1 MATNIGPKIGIDGE
15 AEYKRQM
22 SDIINQ
28 QKTLNSEMK
37 KVKSSFDENTSAQK
51 KNKAMAEVLSKQLDL
66 AKQKRT
72 ALQEVID
79 KGNKKLEE
87 QKQKLDELKN
97 AEGDHTKEIANA
109 QAEYDKTASALQTY
123 QQQLNNTEADI
134 NKLNSAL
141 SNATGP
147 KAFAAE
153 LEEASKKMKDVGEG
167 MTKVGD
173 TLSKGVTAPIVGL
186 AGASIAAFKQ
196 VDAGMDIIVTKTGAS
211 GEALEDMQNRAK
223 DLATT
228 IPTDFKT
235 AGSAIGEV
243 NTRFGLTGDALE
255 DLSGQFIKFAS
266 LNNTDVSSSI
276 DSVQKAM
283 EAFGLQASDASGFLD
298 TLNVVGQNTGISMD
312 TLTSLMTTNATAFQE
327 LGLGASDA
335 ANLLGTLEK
344 SGIDTSTVM
353 TGLKKAQAEAAKE
366 GTDMS
371 TVLQQAFSSSGDAV
385 DIFGSKA
392 GPQLYAAMQSGVLSL
407 DNFTA
412 SSDGLNSSMGSV
424 SDTFTNTLDP
434 IDQWQLTLNQLQITG
449 AELGN
454 SIATVAMPVLQEL
467 GTKVQEVGEWFNGL
481 SEEQQQTIV
490 KTLAVAAAVGPVL
503 SVGGKLISG
512 VGSLIGVVGNLV
524 GGIGGLTLSFNPVM
538 LAIAGA
544 IAAGV
549 LLYKN
554 WDTVKGYAEDLGNAI
569 TTTWNGITTTIGTA
583 WETVKTNTG
592 NAWNTIQSSIDQHGG
607 GIKGIIGTAVD
618 AYKSIWK
625 AGFTTI
631 NNLTAG
637 KLGDA
642 LSSAQGKLGAIRNAF
657 SSMIENA
664 KSIVSGGLSRISG
677 FFSGCHLELPHIKLP
692 HFSIVGEFSLKPP
705 SVPHLSVAWYAKA
718 YSQAVAFNQPTVI
731 PTASGLK
738 GFGDGAGAEIVIGQD
753 LLLNTITDAV
763 RNAYSVP
770 GTSNTYG
777 GTTINV
783 YGAPGQDV
791 SELADIVADKI
802 NADVARKRGAFA

>member
-37 KVKSSFDENTSAQK
+37 KVKSSFDESTSAQK

-87 QKQKLDELKN
+87 QKQKLDELKS

-134 NKLNSAL
+134 NKLGSAL
-141 SNATGP
+141 KNVTGP

-173 TLSKGVTAPIVGL
+173 SLSKGVTAPIVGL

-228 IPTDFKT
+228 IPTDFET

-255 DLSGQFIKFAS
+255 DLSGQFIKFAQI
-266 LNNTDVSSSI
+266 NGTDVSSSI

-283 EAFGLQASDASGFLD
+283 DAFGLQASDASGFLD

-481 SEEQQQTIV
+481 SEDQQQTIV

-503 SVGGKLISG
+503 SVGGKLIRG
-512 VGSLIGVVGNLV
+512 GGSLIEVVGNLV
-524 GGIGGLTLSFNPVM
+524 GGIGGLTLSFNPVV
-538 LAIAGA
+538 AGIGLA

-549 LLYKN
+549 ALYQN

-569 TTTWNGITTTIGTA
+569 SSTWDGITSATTEA
-583 WETVKTNTG
+583 WDAVKNAISDKINAAKDTVK
-592 NAWNTIQSSIDQHGG
+592 
-607 GIKGIIGTAVD
+607 
-618 AYKSIWK
+618 
-625 AGFTTI
+625 
-631 NNLTAG
+631 
-637 KLGDA
+637 
-642 LSSAQGKLGAIRNAF
+642 GAID
-657 SSMIENA
+657 
-664 KSIVSGGLSRISG
+664 GISG
-677 FFSGCHLELPHIKLP
+677 FFKNAVLKFPDIKLP

-705 SVPHLSVAWYAKA
+705 SVPHLSVDWYAKA
-718 YSQAVAFNQPTVI
+718 YSKAVAFNQPTVI

>member
-37 KVKSSFDENTSAQK
+37 KVKSSFDESTSAQK

-87 QKQKLDELKN
+87 QKQKLDELKS

-134 NKLNSAL
+134 NKLDSAL
-141 SNATGP
+141 KNATGP

-153 LEEASKKMKDVGEG
+153 LEEASKKMQDVGEG

-228 IPTDFKT
+228 IPTDFET

-255 DLSGQFIKFAS
+255 DLSGQFIKFAQI
-266 LNNTDVSSSI
+266 NGTDVSSSI

-283 EAFGLQASDASGFLD
+283 DAFGLQASDASGFLD

-312 TLTSLMTTNATAFQE
+312 SLTSLMTTNATAFQE

-412 SSDGLNSSMGSV
+412 SSDGVNDSVGSV
-424 SDTFTNTLDP
+424 SDTFDATLDP
-434 IDQWQLTLNQLQITG
+434 MDQWQQTLNQITLAG

-454 SIATVAMPVLQEL
+454 AVGPVLVPIIQGLAE
-467 GTKVQEVGEWFNGL
+467 GAKSAAEWFGNL
-481 SEEQQQTIV
+481 DEDQQKTIV
-490 KTLAVAAAVGPVL
+490 TIGGLVAAIGPVL

-512 VGSLIGVVGNLV
+512 VGSLIGVGGKLI
-524 GGIGGLTLSFNPVM
+524 GGIGSLGLSFNPVM

-549 LLYKN
+549 LLYQN
-554 WDTVKGYAEDLGNAI
+554 WDTIKAGAEALGQAIADKWNAVKDATTEAWDAVKTAISDKINAAKDTVKGAI
-569 TTTWNGITTTIGTA
+569 DG
-583 WETVKTNTG
+583 
-592 NAWNTIQSSIDQHGG
+592 
-607 GIKGIIGTAVD
+607 
-618 AYKSIWK
+618 
-625 AGFTTI
+625 
-631 NNLTAG
+631 
-637 KLGDA
+637 
-642 LSSAQGKLGAIRNAF
+642 
-657 SSMIENA
+657 
-664 KSIVSGGLSRISG
+664 ISG
-677 FFSGCHLELPHIKLP
+677 FFKNAVLKFPDIKLP

-705 SVPHLSVAWYAKA
+705 SVPHLSVDWYAKA

>member
-37 KVKSSFDENTSAQK
+37 KVKSSFDESTSAQK

-87 QKQKLDELKN
+87 QKQKLDELKS

-134 NKLNSAL
+134 NKLDSAL
-141 SNATGP
+141 KNATGP

-173 TLSKGVTAPIVGL
+173 SLSKGVTAPIVGL

-228 IPTDFKT
+228 IPTDFET

-255 DLSGQFIKFAS
+255 DLSGQFIKFAQI
-266 LNNTDVSSSI
+266 NGTDVSSSI

-283 EAFGLQASDASGFLD
+283 DAFGLQASDASGFLD

-481 SEEQQQTIV
+481 SEDQQQTIV

-512 VGSLIGVVGNLV
+512 VGSLIGVGGKLISVGGKLI
-524 GGIGGLTLSFNPVM
+524 GGIGSLGLSFNPVM

-549 LLYKN
+549 LLYQN
-554 WDTVKGYAEDLGNAI
+554 WDTIKAGAEALGQAIADKWNAVKDATTEAWDAVKTAISDKINA
-569 TTTWNGITTTIGTA
+569 A
-583 WETVKTNTG
+583 KYTVKS
-592 NAWNTIQSSIDQHGG
+592 AID
-607 GIKGIIGTAVD
+607 A
-618 AYKSIWK
+618 
-625 AGFTTI
+625 
-631 NNLTAG
+631 
-637 KLGDA
+637 
-642 LSSAQGKLGAIRNAF
+642 
-657 SSMIENA
+657 
-664 KSIVSGGLSRISG
+664 ISG
-677 FFSGCHLELPHIKLP
+677 FFKNAVLKFPDIKLP

-705 SVPHLSVAWYAKA
+705 SVPHLSVDWYAKA
-718 YSQAVAFNQPTVI
+718 YSKAVAFNQPTVI

>member
-37 KVKSSFDENTSAQK
+37 KVKSSFDESTSAQK

-66 AKQKRT
+66 AKQKRE

-87 QKQKLDELKN
+87 QKQKLDELKS

-134 NKLNSAL
+134 NKLDSAL
-141 SNATGP
+141 KNATGP

-173 TLSKGVTAPIVGL
+173 SLSKGVTAPIVGL

-196 VDAGMDIIVTKTGAS
+196 VDEGMDIIVTKTGAS

-228 IPTDFKT
+228 IPTDFET

-255 DLSGQFIKFAS
+255 DLSGQFIKFAQI
-266 LNNTDVSSSI
+266 NGTDVSSSI

-283 EAFGLQASDASGFLD
+283 DAFGLQASDASDFLD

-424 SDTFTNTLDP
+424 SDTFTNTLGP

-467 GTKVQEVGEWFNGL
+467 GMKVQEVGEWFNGL
-481 SEEQQQTIV
+481 SEDQQQTIV

-512 VGSLIGVVGNLV
+512 VGSLIGVGGKLISVGGKLI
-524 GGIGGLTLSFNPVM
+524 GGIGSLGLSFNPVM

-549 LLYKN
+549 LLYQN
-554 WDTVKGYAEDLGNAI
+554 WDTIKAGAEALGQAIADKWNAVKDATTEAWDAVKTAISDKINAAKDTVKGAI
-569 TTTWNGITTTIGTA
+569 DG
-583 WETVKTNTG
+583 
-592 NAWNTIQSSIDQHGG
+592 
-607 GIKGIIGTAVD
+607 
-618 AYKSIWK
+618 
-625 AGFTTI
+625 
-631 NNLTAG
+631 
-637 KLGDA
+637 
-642 LSSAQGKLGAIRNAF
+642 
-657 SSMIENA
+657 
-664 KSIVSGGLSRISG
+664 ISG
-677 FFSGCHLELPHIKLP
+677 FFKNAVLKFPDIKLP

-705 SVPHLSVAWYAKA
+705 SVPHLSVDWYAKA

>member
-37 KVKSSFDENTSAQK
+37 KVKSSFDESTSAQK

-97 AEGDHTKEIANA
+97 AEGDHTKEIADA
-109 QAEYDKTASALQTY
+109 QAEYDKTASSLQTY

-153 LEEASKKMKDVGEG
+153 LEEASNKLKDVGEG

-211 GEALEDMQNRAK
+211 GDALEDMQNRAK

-228 IPTDFKT
+228 IPTDFET

-243 NTRFGLTGDALE
+243 NTRFGVTGEQLE
-255 DLSGQFIKFAS
+255 TLSGQFIKFAQI
-266 LNNTDVSSSI
+266 NGTDVSSSI

-283 EAFGLQASDASGFLD
+283 DAFGMGAEDASGFLD
-298 TLNVVGQNTGISMD
+298 ELNVIGQNTGVSMD

-481 SEEQQQTIV
+481 SEDQQQTIV

-512 VGSLIGVVGNLV
+512 VGSLIGVGDKLIS
-524 GGIGGLTLSFNPVM
+524 GIGSLGLSFNPVM

-549 LLYKN
+549 LLYQN
-554 WDTVKGYAEDLGNAI
+554 WDTIKAGAEALGQAIADKWNAVKDA
-569 TTTWNGITTTIGTA
+569 TTEA
-583 WETVKTNTG
+583 WDAVKTAISDKI
-592 NAWNTIQSSIDQHGG
+592 NAARDTVQSGID
-607 GIKGIIGTAVD
+607 A
-618 AYKSIWK
+618 
-625 AGFTTI
+625 
-631 NNLTAG
+631 
-637 KLGDA
+637 
-642 LSSAQGKLGAIRNAF
+642 
-657 SSMIENA
+657 
-664 KSIVSGGLSRISG
+664 ISG
-677 FFSGCHLELPHIKLP
+677 FFKNAVLKFPDIKLP

-705 SVPHLSVAWYAKA
+705 SAPHLSVDWYAKA
-718 YSQAVAFNQPTVI
+718 YSKAVAFNQPTVI

-777 GTTINV
+777 GTMINV

>member
-37 KVKSSFDENTSAQK
+37 KVKSSVDESTSAQK

-87 QKQKLDELKN
+87 QKQKLDELKS

-134 NKLNSAL
+134 NKLDSAL
-141 SNATGP
+141 KNATGP

-173 TLSKGVTAPIVGL
+173 SLSKGVTAPIVGL

-196 VDAGMDIIVTKTGAS
+196 VDEGMDIIVTKTGAS

-228 IPTDFKT
+228 IPTDFET

-255 DLSGQFIKFAS
+255 DLSGQFIKFAQI
-266 LNNTDVSSSI
+266 NGTDVSSSI

-283 EAFGLQASDASGFLD
+283 DAFGLQASDASDFLD

-467 GTKVQEVGEWFNGL
+467 GMKVQEVGEWFNGL
-481 SEEQQQTIV
+481 SEDQQQTIV

-524 GGIGGLTLSFNPVM
+524 GGIGGLTLSFNPVV
-538 LAIAGA
+538 AGIGLA

-549 LLYKN
+549 ALYQN

-569 TTTWNGITTTIGTA
+569 SSTWDGITSATTEA
-583 WETVKTNTG
+583 WDAVKNAISDKINAAKDTVK
-592 NAWNTIQSSIDQHGG
+592 
-607 GIKGIIGTAVD
+607 
-618 AYKSIWK
+618 
-625 AGFTTI
+625 
-631 NNLTAG
+631 
-637 KLGDA
+637 
-642 LSSAQGKLGAIRNAF
+642 GAID
-657 SSMIENA
+657 
-664 KSIVSGGLSRISG
+664 GISG
-677 FFSGCHLELPHIKLP
+677 FFKNAVLKFPDIKLP

-705 SVPHLSVAWYAKA
+705 SVPHLSVDWYAKA
-718 YSQAVAFNQPTVI
+718 YSKAVAFNQPTVI
-731 PTASGLK
+731 PTDSGL
-738 GFGDGAGAEIVIGQD
+738 
-753 LLLNTITDAV
+753 
-763 RNAYSVP
+763 
-770 GTSNTYG
+770 
-777 GTTINV
+777 
-783 YGAPGQDV
+783 
-791 SELADIVADKI
+791 
-802 NADVARKRGAFA
+802 

>member
-1 MATNIGPKIGIDGE
+1 
-15 AEYKRQM
+15 M

-87 QKQKLDELKN
+87 QKQKLDELKS

-123 QQQLNNTEADI
+123 QQKLNNTEADI

-153 LEEASKKMKDVGEG
+153 LEEASKKLKDVGEG

-196 VDAGMDIIVTKTGAS
+196 VDKGMDIIVTKTGAS

-228 IPTDFKT
+228 IPTDFET

-255 DLSGQFIKFAS
+255 DLSGQFIKFAK
-266 LNNTDVSSSI
+266 LNNTDVSASI

-283 EAFGLQASDASGFLD
+283 DAFGMGAEDASGFLD
-298 TLNVVGQNTGISMD
+298 ELNVIGQNTGVSMD

-424 SDTFTNTLDP
+424 SDTFANTLDP

-481 SEEQQQTIV
+481 SEDQQQTIV

-549 LLYKN
+549 LLYQN
-554 WDTVKGYAEDLGNAI
+554 WDTIKAGAEALGQAIADKWNAVKDATTEAWDAVKNAI
-569 TTTWNGITTTIGTA
+569 SDKINA
-583 WETVKTNTG
+583 AKDTVKS
-592 NAWNTIQSSIDQHGG
+592 AIDG
-607 GIKGIIGTAVD
+607 
-618 AYKSIWK
+618 
-625 AGFTTI
+625 
-631 NNLTAG
+631 
-637 KLGDA
+637 
-642 LSSAQGKLGAIRNAF
+642 
-657 SSMIENA
+657 
-664 KSIVSGGLSRISG
+664 ISG
-677 FFSGCHLELPHIKLP
+677 FFKNAVLKFPDIKLP

-705 SVPHLSVAWYAKA
+705 SVPHLSVDWYAKA

-738 GFGDGAGAEIVIGQD
+738 GFGDGAGTEIVIGQD

>member
-37 KVKSSFDENTSAQK
+37 KVKSSFDESTSAQK

-87 QKQKLDELKN
+87 QKQKLDELKST
-97 AEGDHTKEIANA
+97 EGDHTKEIANA
-109 QAEYDKTASALQTY
+109 QAEYDKTASAMQTY

-141 SNATGP
+141 KNATGP

-173 TLSKGVTAPIVGL
+173 SLSKGVTAPIVGL

-228 IPTDFKT
+228 IPTDFET

-255 DLSGQFIKFAS
+255 DLSGQFIKFAQI
-266 LNNTDVSSSI
+266 NGTDVSSSI

-283 EAFGLQASDASGFLD
+283 DAFGLQASDASGFLD

-467 GTKVQEVGEWFNGL
+467 GTNVQEVGEWFNGL
-481 SEEQQQTIV
+481 SEDQQQTIV

-524 GGIGGLTLSFNPVM
+524 GGIGGLTLSFNPV
-538 LAIAGA
+538 IAGIGLA

-569 TTTWNGITTTIGTA
+569 SSTWGGITSATSEA
-583 WETVKTNTG
+583 WGMVKTAISDKI
-592 NAWNTIQSSIDQHGG
+592 NAARDTVQSGID
-607 GIKGIIGTAVD
+607 A
-618 AYKSIWK
+618 
-625 AGFTTI
+625 
-631 NNLTAG
+631 
-637 KLGDA
+637 
-642 LSSAQGKLGAIRNAF
+642 
-657 SSMIENA
+657 
-664 KSIVSGGLSRISG
+664 ISG
-677 FFSGCHLELPHIKLP
+677 FFKNAVLKFPDIKLP

-705 SVPHLSVAWYAKA
+705 SVPHLSVDWYAKA

>member
-37 KVKSSFDENTSAQK
+37 KVKSSFDESTSAQK

-97 AEGDHTKEIANA
+97 AEGDHTKEIATA
-109 QAEYDKTASALQTY
+109 QAEYDKTASSLQTY

-147 KAFAAE
+147 KAFAAQ
-153 LEEASKKMKDVGEG
+153 LEEASKKMKDIGDG
-167 MTKVGD
+167 MTKAGD
-173 TLSKGVTAPIVGL
+173 ALSKGVTAPIVGL

-196 VDAGMDIIVTKTGAS
+196 VDEGMDIIVTKTGAS
-211 GEALEDMQNRAK
+211 GEALTDMQNRAK

-228 IPTDFKT
+228 IPTDFET

-255 DLSGQFIKFAS
+255 ELSGQFIKFAQI
-266 LNNTDVSSSI
+266 NGTDVSSSI

-283 EAFGLQASDASGFLD
+283 DAFGLQASDASGFLD

-327 LGLGASDA
+327 LGINAQDA
-335 ANLLGTLEK
+335 AGLLGTLEK

-353 TGLKKAQAEAAKE
+353 TGLKKAQAEAAKS

-385 DIFGSKA
+385 SIFGAKA
-392 GPQLYAAMQSGVLSL
+392 GPQLYAAMQSGVLTLS
-407 DNFTA
+407 NFSA
-412 SSDGLNSSMGSV
+412 SVDDTNDALGSV
-424 SDTFTNTLDP
+424 SETFDSTLDP

-481 SEEQQQTIV
+481 SEDQQQTIV

-512 VGSLIGVVGNLV
+512 VGSLIGVGGKLI
-524 GGIGGLTLSFNPVM
+524 GGIGSLGLSFNPVM

-549 LLYKN
+549 LLYQN
-554 WDTVKGYAEDLGNAI
+554 WDTIKAGAEALGQAIADKWNAVKDATTEAWDAVKTAISDKINA
-569 TTTWNGITTTIGTA
+569 A
-583 WETVKTNTG
+583 KYTVKS
-592 NAWNTIQSSIDQHGG
+592 AIDG
-607 GIKGIIGTAVD
+607 
-618 AYKSIWK
+618 
-625 AGFTTI
+625 
-631 NNLTAG
+631 
-637 KLGDA
+637 
-642 LSSAQGKLGAIRNAF
+642 
-657 SSMIENA
+657 
-664 KSIVSGGLSRISG
+664 ISG
-677 FFSGCHLELPHIKLP
+677 FFKNAVLKFPDIKLP

-705 SVPHLSVAWYAKA
+705 SVPHLSVDWYAKA
-718 YSQAVAFNQPTVI
+718 YSKAVAFNQPTVI

>member
-37 KVKSSFDENTSAQK
+37 KVKSSFDESTSAQK

-87 QKQKLDELKN
+87 QKQKLDELKS

-134 NKLNSAL
+134 NKLDSAL
-141 SNATGP
+141 KNATGP

-211 GEALEDMQNRAK
+211 GEALTDMQNRAK

-228 IPTDFKT
+228 IPTDFET

-255 DLSGQFIKFAS
+255 ELSGQFIKFAQI
-266 LNNTDVSSSI
+266 NGTDVSSSI

-283 EAFGLQASDASGFLD
+283 DAFGLQASDASGFLD

-481 SEEQQQTIV
+481 SEDQQQTIV

-512 VGSLIGVVGNLV
+512 VGSLIEVVENLV
-524 GGIGGLTLSFNPVM
+524 GGIGGLTLSFNPVV
-538 LAIAGA
+538 AGIGLA

-549 LLYKN
+549 ALYQN

-569 TTTWNGITTTIGTA
+569 SSTWDGITSATTEA
-583 WETVKTNTG
+583 WDAVKNAISDKINAAKDTVK
-592 NAWNTIQSSIDQHGG
+592 
-607 GIKGIIGTAVD
+607 
-618 AYKSIWK
+618 
-625 AGFTTI
+625 
-631 NNLTAG
+631 
-637 KLGDA
+637 
-642 LSSAQGKLGAIRNAF
+642 GAID
-657 SSMIENA
+657 
-664 KSIVSGGLSRISG
+664 GISG
-677 FFSGCHLELPHIKLP
+677 FFKNAVLKFPDIKLP

-705 SVPHLSVAWYAKA
+705 SVPHLSVDWYAKA

>member
-87 QKQKLDELKN
+87 QKQKLDELKS

-109 QAEYDKTASALQTY
+109 QAEYDKTASSLQTY
-123 QQQLNNTEADI
+123 QQKLNNTEADI

-153 LEEASKKMKDVGEG
+153 LEEASKKLKDVGEG

-186 AGASIAAFKQ
+186 AGASIVAFKQ
-196 VDAGMDIIVTKTGAS
+196 VDKGMDIIVTKTGAS

-228 IPTDFKT
+228 IPTDFET

-255 DLSGQFIKFAS
+255 DLSGQFIKFAQI
-266 LNNTDVSSSI
+266 NGTDVSSSI

-283 EAFGLQASDASGFLD
+283 DAFGLQASDASGFLD

-312 TLTSLMTTNATAFQE
+312 TLTSLMTTSATAFQE

-353 TGLKKAQAEAAKE
+353 AGLKKAQAEAAKS

-371 TVLQQAFSSSGDAV
+371 TVLQQAFSSSSDAV
-385 DIFGSKA
+385 SIFGSKA

-481 SEEQQQTIV
+481 SEDQQQTIV

-549 LLYKN
+549 LLYQNWDTIKAGAEALGQAIADKWNAVKDATTEAWDAVKN
-554 WDTVKGYAEDLGNAI
+554 AISDKINAAKDTVKGAI
-569 TTTWNGITTTIGTA
+569 
-583 WETVKTNTG
+583 
-592 NAWNTIQSSIDQHGG
+592 
-607 GIKGIIGTAVD
+607 D
-618 AYKSIWK
+618 A
-625 AGFTTI
+625 
-631 NNLTAG
+631 
-637 KLGDA
+637 
-642 LSSAQGKLGAIRNAF
+642 
-657 SSMIENA
+657 
-664 KSIVSGGLSRISG
+664 ISG
-677 FFSGCHLELPHIKLP
+677 FFKNAVLKFPDIKLP

-705 SVPHLSVAWYAKA
+705 SVPHLSVDWYAKA
-718 YSQAVAFNQPTVI
+718 YSKAVAFNQPTVI

-738 GFGDGAGAEIVIGQD
+738 GFGDGAGTEIVIGQD

>member
-37 KVKSSFDENTSAQK
+37 KVKSSFDESTSAQK

-97 AEGDHTKEIANA
+97 AEGDHTKEIADA
-109 QAEYDKTASALQTY
+109 QAEYDKTASSLQTY

-147 KAFAAE
+147 KAFAAQ

-173 TLSKGVTAPIVGL
+173 SLSKGVTAPIVGL

-196 VDAGMDIIVTKTGAS
+196 VDEGMDIIVTKTGAS

-228 IPTDFKT
+228 IPTDFET

-255 DLSGQFIKFAS
+255 DLSGQFIKFAQI
-266 LNNTDVSSSI
+266 NGTDVSSSI

-283 EAFGLQASDASGFLD
+283 DAFGLQASDASGFLD

-481 SEEQQQTIV
+481 SEDQQQTIV

-524 GGIGGLTLSFNPVM
+524 GGIGGLTLSFNPVV
-538 LAIAGA
+538 AGIGLA

-569 TTTWNGITTTIGTA
+569 SSTWGGITSATTEA
-583 WETVKTNTG
+583 WDAVKNAISDKINAAKDTVK
-592 NAWNTIQSSIDQHGG
+592 
-607 GIKGIIGTAVD
+607 
-618 AYKSIWK
+618 
-625 AGFTTI
+625 
-631 NNLTAG
+631 
-637 KLGDA
+637 
-642 LSSAQGKLGAIRNAF
+642 GAID
-657 SSMIENA
+657 
-664 KSIVSGGLSRISG
+664 GISG
-677 FFSGCHLELPHIKLP
+677 FFKNAVLKFPDIKLP

-705 SVPHLSVAWYAKA
+705 SVPHLSVDWYAKA
-718 YSQAVAFNQPTVI
+718 YSKAVAFNQPTVI
-731 PTASGLK
+731 PTTSGLK

>member
-37 KVKSSFDENTSAQK
+37 KVKSSFDESTSAQK

-97 AEGDHTKEIANA
+97 AEGDHTKEIADA
-109 QAEYDKTASALQTY
+109 QAEYDKTASSLQTY

-147 KAFAAE
+147 KAFAAQ

-173 TLSKGVTAPIVGL
+173 SLSKGVTAPIVGL

-228 IPTDFKT
+228 IPTDFET

-255 DLSGQFIKFAS
+255 DLSGQFIKFAQI
-266 LNNTDVSSSI
+266 NGTDVSSSI

-283 EAFGLQASDASGFLD
+283 DAFGLQASDASGFLD

-481 SEEQQQTIV
+481 SEDQQQTIV

-524 GGIGGLTLSFNPVM
+524 GGIGGLTLSFNPVV
-538 LAIAGA
+538 AGIVLA

-549 LLYKN
+549 ALYKN

-569 TTTWNGITTTIGTA
+569 SSTWGGITSATSKA
-583 WETVKTNTG
+583 WGMVKTAISDKINAARNTV
-592 NAWNTIQSSIDQHGG
+592 QSGID
-607 GIKGIIGTAVD
+607 A
-618 AYKSIWK
+618 
-625 AGFTTI
+625 
-631 NNLTAG
+631 
-637 KLGDA
+637 
-642 LSSAQGKLGAIRNAF
+642 
-657 SSMIENA
+657 
-664 KSIVSGGLSRISG
+664 ISG
-677 FFSGCHLELPHIKLP
+677 FFKNAVLKFPDIKLP

-705 SVPHLSVAWYAKA
+705 SVPHLSVDWYAKA

>member
-37 KVKSSFDENTSAQK
+37 KVKSSFDESTSAQ

-97 AEGDHTKEIANA
+97 AEGDHTKEIADA
-109 QAEYDKTASALQTY
+109 QAEYDKTASSLQTY

-147 KAFAAE
+147 KAFAAQ

-173 TLSKGVTAPIVGL
+173 SLSKGVTAPIVGL
-186 AGASIAAFKQ
+186 AGASIAAFKK
-196 VDAGMDIIVTKTGAS
+196 VDEGMDIIVTKTGAS

-228 IPTDFKT
+228 IPTDFET

-255 DLSGQFIKFAS
+255 DLSGQFIKFAQI
-266 LNNTDVSSSI
+266 NGADVSSSI

-283 EAFGLQASDASGFLD
+283 DAFGLQASDASGFLD

-481 SEEQQQTIV
+481 SEDQQQTIV

-524 GGIGGLTLSFNPVM
+524 GGIGGLTLSFNPVV
-538 LAIAGA
+538 AGIVLA

-549 LLYKN
+549 ALYKN
-554 WDTVKGYAEDLGNAI
+554 WDTVKGYAKDLGNAI
-569 TTTWNGITTTIGTA
+569 SSTWGGITSATSEAWGMVKTA
-583 WETVKTNTG
+583 ISDKINAARNTVKSG
-592 NAWNTIQSSIDQHGG
+592 ID
-607 GIKGIIGTAVD
+607 A
-618 AYKSIWK
+618 
-625 AGFTTI
+625 
-631 NNLTAG
+631 
-637 KLGDA
+637 
-642 LSSAQGKLGAIRNAF
+642 
-657 SSMIENA
+657 
-664 KSIVSGGLSRISG
+664 ISG
-677 FFSGCHLELPHIKLP
+677 FFKNAVLKFPDIKLP

-705 SVPHLSVAWYAKA
+705 SVPHLSVDWYAKA

>member
-37 KVKSSFDENTSAQK
+37 KVKSSFDESTSAQK

-87 QKQKLDELKN
+87 QKQKLDELKS

-109 QAEYDKTASALQTY
+109 QAEYDKTASAMQTY

-134 NKLNSAL
+134 NKLDSAL
-141 SNATGP
+141 KNATGP

-173 TLSKGVTAPIVGL
+173 SLSKGVTAPIVGL

-228 IPTDFKT
+228 IPTDFET

-255 DLSGQFIKFAS
+255 DLSGQFIKFAQI
-266 LNNTDVSSSI
+266 NGTDVSSSI

-283 EAFGLQASDASGFLD
+283 DAFGLQASDASGFLD

-467 GTKVQEVGEWFNGL
+467 GTNVQEVGEWFNGL
-481 SEEQQQTIV
+481 SEDQQQTIV

-524 GGIGGLTLSFNPVM
+524 GGIGGLTLSFNPVV
-538 LAIAGA
+538 AGIGLA

-569 TTTWNGITTTIGTA
+569 SSTWDGITSATTEA
-583 WETVKTNTG
+583 WDAVKNAISDKINAANDTVK
-592 NAWNTIQSSIDQHGG
+592 
-607 GIKGIIGTAVD
+607 
-618 AYKSIWK
+618 
-625 AGFTTI
+625 
-631 NNLTAG
+631 
-637 KLGDA
+637 
-642 LSSAQGKLGAIRNAF
+642 GAID
-657 SSMIENA
+657 
-664 KSIVSGGLSRISG
+664 GISG
-677 FFSGCHLELPHIKLP
+677 FFKNAVLKFPDIKLP

-705 SVPHLSVAWYAKA
+705 SVPHLSVDWYAKA
-718 YSQAVAFNQPTVI
+718 YSKAVAFNQPTVI

>member
-87 QKQKLDELKN
+87 QKQKLDELKS

-109 QAEYDKTASALQTY
+109 QAEYDKTASSLQTY

-153 LEEASKKMKDVGEG
+153 LEEASKKLKDVGEG

-186 AGASIAAFKQ
+186 AGASIVAFKQ

-211 GEALEDMQNRAK
+211 GDALEDMQNRAK

-228 IPTDFKT
+228 IPTDFET

-255 DLSGQFIKFAS
+255 DLSGQFIKFAQI
-266 LNNTDVSSSI
+266 NGTDVSSSI

-283 EAFGLQASDASGFLD
+283 DAFGLQASDASDFLD

-312 TLTSLMTTNATAFQE
+312 TLTSLMTTNATAIQE

-412 SSDGLNSSMGSV
+412 SFDGLNSSMGSV
-424 SDTFTNTLDP
+424 SDTFTNTLNP

-481 SEEQQQTIV
+481 SEDQQQTIV

-512 VGSLIGVVGNLV
+512 VGSLISVGGKLI
-524 GGIGGLTLSFNPVM
+524 GGIGSLGLSFNPVM

-549 LLYKN
+549 LLYQNWDTIKAGAEALGQAIADKWNAVKDATTEEWDAVKN
-554 WDTVKGYAEDLGNAI
+554 AISDKINAAKDTVKGAI
-569 TTTWNGITTTIGTA
+569 DG
-583 WETVKTNTG
+583 
-592 NAWNTIQSSIDQHGG
+592 
-607 GIKGIIGTAVD
+607 
-618 AYKSIWK
+618 
-625 AGFTTI
+625 
-631 NNLTAG
+631 
-637 KLGDA
+637 
-642 LSSAQGKLGAIRNAF
+642 
-657 SSMIENA
+657 
-664 KSIVSGGLSRISG
+664 ISG
-677 FFSGCHLELPHIKLP
+677 FFKNAVLKFPHIKLP
-692 HFSIVGEFSLKPP
+692 HFSISGSLSLNPP
-705 SVPHLSVAWYAKA
+705 SVPHLSVDWYAKA
-718 YSQAVAFNQPTVI
+718 YSKAVAFNQPTVI

>member
-37 KVKSSFDENTSAQK
+37 KVKSSFDESTSAQK

-87 QKQKLDELKN
+87 QKQKLDELKS

-109 QAEYDKTASALQTY
+109 QAEYDKTASAMQTY

-134 NKLNSAL
+134 NKLDSAL
-141 SNATGP
+141 KNATGP

-173 TLSKGVTAPIVGL
+173 SLSKGVTAPIVGL

-228 IPTDFKT
+228 IPTDFET

-255 DLSGQFIKFAS
+255 DLSGQFIKFAQI
-266 LNNTDVSSSI
+266 NGTDVSSSI

-283 EAFGLQASDASGFLD
+283 DAFGLQASDASGFLD

-467 GTKVQEVGEWFNGL
+467 GTNVQEVGEWFNGL
-481 SEEQQQTIV
+481 SEDQQQTIV

-512 VGSLIGVVGNLV
+512 VGSLIGVVENLV
-524 GGIGGLTLSFNPVM
+524 GGIGGLTLSFNPVV
-538 LAIAGA
+538 AGIGLA

-569 TTTWNGITTTIGTA
+569 SSTWDGITSATTEA
-583 WETVKTNTG
+583 WDAVKNAISDKINAAKHTVK
-592 NAWNTIQSSIDQHGG
+592 
-607 GIKGIIGTAVD
+607 
-618 AYKSIWK
+618 
-625 AGFTTI
+625 
-631 NNLTAG
+631 
-637 KLGDA
+637 
-642 LSSAQGKLGAIRNAF
+642 GAID
-657 SSMIENA
+657 
-664 KSIVSGGLSRISG
+664 GISG
-677 FFSGCHLELPHIKLP
+677 FFKNAVLKFPDIKLP

-705 SVPHLSVAWYAKA
+705 SVPHLSVDWYAKA
-718 YSQAVAFNQPTVI
+718 YSKAVAFNQPTVI

>member
-37 KVKSSFDENTSAQK
+37 KVKSSFDESTSAQK

-87 QKQKLDELKN
+87 QKQKLDELKS

-109 QAEYDKTASALQTY
+109 QAEYDKTASAMQTY

-134 NKLNSAL
+134 NKLDSAL
-141 SNATGP
+141 KNATGP

-173 TLSKGVTAPIVGL
+173 SLSKGVTAPIVGL

-228 IPTDFKT
+228 IPTDFET

-255 DLSGQFIKFAS
+255 DLSGQFIKFAQI
-266 LNNTDVSSSI
+266 NGTDVSSSI

-283 EAFGLQASDASGFLD
+283 DAFGLQASDASGFLD

-454 SIATVAMPVLQEL
+454 SIATVAMPVLQGL
-467 GTKVQEVGEWFNGL
+467 GTNVQEVGEWFNGL
-481 SEEQQQTIV
+481 SEDQQQTIV

-512 VGSLIGVVGNLV
+512 VGSLIGVVENLV
-524 GGIGGLTLSFNPVM
+524 GGIGGLTLSFNPVV
-538 LAIAGA
+538 AGIGLA

-569 TTTWNGITTTIGTA
+569 SSTWDGITSATTEA
-583 WETVKTNTG
+583 WDAVKNAISDKINAAKHTVK
-592 NAWNTIQSSIDQHGG
+592 
-607 GIKGIIGTAVD
+607 
-618 AYKSIWK
+618 
-625 AGFTTI
+625 
-631 NNLTAG
+631 
-637 KLGDA
+637 
-642 LSSAQGKLGAIRNAF
+642 GAID
-657 SSMIENA
+657 
-664 KSIVSGGLSRISG
+664 GISG
-677 FFSGCHLELPHIKLP
+677 FFKNAVLKFPDIKLP

-705 SVPHLSVAWYAKA
+705 SVPHLSVDWYAKA
-718 YSQAVAFNQPTVI
+718 YSKAVAFNQPTVI

>member
-37 KVKSSFDENTSAQK
+37 KVKSSFDESTSAQK

-97 AEGDHTKEIANA
+97 AEGDHTKEIADA
-109 QAEYDKTASALQTY
+109 QAEYDKTASSLQTY

-147 KAFAAE
+147 KAFAAQ

-173 TLSKGVTAPIVGL
+173 SLSKGVTAPIVGL
-186 AGASIAAFKQ
+186 AGASIAAFKK
-196 VDAGMDIIVTKTGAS
+196 VDEGMDIIVTKTGAS

-228 IPTDFKT
+228 IPTDFET

-255 DLSGQFIKFAS
+255 DLSGQFIKFAQI
-266 LNNTDVSSSI
+266 NGADVSSSI

-283 EAFGLQASDASGFLD
+283 DAFGLQASDASGFLD

-481 SEEQQQTIV
+481 SEDQQQTIV

-524 GGIGGLTLSFNPVM
+524 GGIGGLTLSFNPVV
-538 LAIAGA
+538 AGIVLA

-549 LLYKN
+549 ALYKN
-554 WDTVKGYAEDLGNAI
+554 WDTVKGYAKDLGNAI
-569 TTTWNGITTTIGTA
+569 SSTWGGITSATSEAWGMVKTA
-583 WETVKTNTG
+583 ISDKINAARNTVKSG
-592 NAWNTIQSSIDQHGG
+592 ID
-607 GIKGIIGTAVD
+607 A
-618 AYKSIWK
+618 
-625 AGFTTI
+625 
-631 NNLTAG
+631 
-637 KLGDA
+637 
-642 LSSAQGKLGAIRNAF
+642 
-657 SSMIENA
+657 
-664 KSIVSGGLSRISG
+664 ISG
-677 FFSGCHLELPHIKLP
+677 FFKNAVLKFPDIKLP
-692 HFSIVGEFSLKPP
+692 HFPSLESSP
-705 SVPHLSVAWYAKA
+705 
-718 YSQAVAFNQPTVI
+718 
-731 PTASGLK
+731 
-738 GFGDGAGAEIVIGQD
+738 
-753 LLLNTITDAV
+753 
-763 RNAYSVP
+763 
-770 GTSNTYG
+770 
-777 GTTINV
+777 
-783 YGAPGQDV
+783 
-791 SELADIVADKI
+791 
-802 NADVARKRGAFA
+802 

>member
-37 KVKSSFDENTSAQK
+37 KVKSSFDESTSAQK

-72 ALQEVID
+72 ALQDVID

-109 QAEYDKTASALQTY
+109 QAEYDKTASSLQTY

-153 LEEASKKMKDVGEG
+153 LEEASKKLKDVGEG

-228 IPTDFKT
+228 IPTDFET

-255 DLSGQFIKFAS
+255 DLSGQFIKFAQI
-266 LNNTDVSSSI
+266 NGTDVSSSI

-283 EAFGLQASDASGFLD
+283 DAFGMGAEDASGFLD
-298 TLNVVGQNTGISMD
+298 ELNVIGQNTGVSMD
-312 TLTSLMTTNATAFQE
+312 TLTSMITTNATAFQE

-481 SEEQQQTIV
+481 SEDQQQTIV

-512 VGSLIGVVGNLV
+512 VGALIGVVGNLV

-549 LLYKN
+549 LLYEN
-554 WDTVKGYAEDLGNAI
+554 WDTIKAGAEALGQAIADKWNAVKDATTEAWDAIKNAISDKINAAKNTVKGAI
-569 TTTWNGITTTIGTA
+569 
-583 WETVKTNTG
+583 
-592 NAWNTIQSSIDQHGG
+592 
-607 GIKGIIGTAVD
+607 D
-618 AYKSIWK
+618 A
-625 AGFTTI
+625 
-631 NNLTAG
+631 
-637 KLGDA
+637 
-642 LSSAQGKLGAIRNAF
+642 
-657 SSMIENA
+657 
-664 KSIVSGGLSRISG
+664 ISG
-677 FFSGCHLELPHIKLP
+677 FFKNAVLKFPDIKLP
-692 HFSIVGEFSLKPP
+692 HFSIVGEFSLMPP
-705 SVPHLSVAWYAKA
+705 SVPHLSVDWYAKA

-802 NADVARKRGAFA
+802 NADVARKRGAFG

>member
-37 KVKSSFDENTSAQK
+37 KVKSSFDESTSAQK

-87 QKQKLDELKN
+87 QKQKLDELKS

-109 QAEYDKTASALQTY
+109 QAEYDKTASAMQTY

-134 NKLNSAL
+134 NKLDSAL
-141 SNATGP
+141 KNATGP

-173 TLSKGVTAPIVGL
+173 SLSKGVTAPIVGL

-228 IPTDFKT
+228 IPTDFET

-255 DLSGQFIKFAS
+255 DLSGQFIKFAQI
-266 LNNTDVSSSI
+266 NGTEVSSSI

-283 EAFGLQASDASGFLD
+283 DAFGLQASDASGFLD

-467 GTKVQEVGEWFNGL
+467 GTNVQEVGEWFNGL
-481 SEEQQQTIV
+481 SEDQQQTIV

-524 GGIGGLTLSFNPVM
+524 GGIGGLTLSFNPVV
-538 LAIAGA
+538 AGIGLA

-569 TTTWNGITTTIGTA
+569 SSTWDGITSATTEA
-583 WETVKTNTG
+583 WDAVKNAISDKINAAKHTVK
-592 NAWNTIQSSIDQHGG
+592 
-607 GIKGIIGTAVD
+607 
-618 AYKSIWK
+618 
-625 AGFTTI
+625 
-631 NNLTAG
+631 
-637 KLGDA
+637 
-642 LSSAQGKLGAIRNAF
+642 GAID
-657 SSMIENA
+657 
-664 KSIVSGGLSRISG
+664 GISG
-677 FFSGCHLELPHIKLP
+677 FFKNAVLKFPDIKLP

-705 SVPHLSVAWYAKA
+705 SVPHLSVDWYAKA
-718 YSQAVAFNQPTVI
+718 YSKAVAFNQPTVI

>member
-37 KVKSSFDENTSAQK
+37 KVKSSFDESTSAQK

-87 QKQKLDELKN
+87 QKQKLDELKS

-123 QQQLNNTEADI
+123 QQKLNNTEADI
-134 NKLNSAL
+134 NKLDSAL
-141 SNATGP
+141 KNATGP

-173 TLSKGVTAPIVGL
+173 SLSKGVTAPIVGL

-228 IPTDFKT
+228 IPTDFET

-255 DLSGQFIKFAS
+255 DLSGQFIKFAQI
-266 LNNTDVSSSI
+266 NGTDVSSSI

-283 EAFGLQASDASGFLD
+283 DAFGLQASDASGFLD

-481 SEEQQQTIV
+481 SEDQQQTIV

-524 GGIGGLTLSFNPVM
+524 GGIGSLGLSFNPVM

-549 LLYKN
+549 LLYQN
-554 WDTVKGYAEDLGNAI
+554 WDT
-569 TTTWNGITTTIGTA
+569 
-583 WETVKTNTG
+583 
-592 NAWNTIQSSIDQHGG
+592 
-607 GIKGIIGTAVD
+607 IK
-618 AYKSIWK
+618 
-625 AGFTTI
+625 
-631 NNLTAG
+631 
-637 KLGDA
+637 
-642 LSSAQGKLGAIRNAF
+642 
-657 SSMIENA
+657 
-664 KSIVSGGLSRISG
+664 
-677 FFSGCHLELPHIKLP
+677 
-692 HFSIVGEFSLKPP
+692 
-705 SVPHLSVAWYAKA
+705 
-718 YSQAVAFNQPTVI
+718 
-731 PTASGLK
+731 
-738 GFGDGAGAEIVIGQD
+738 AGAEALGQAIAD
-753 LLLNTITDAV
+753 KWNAVKDATTEAWDAV
-763 RNAYSVP
+763 KNAIS
-770 GTSNTYG
+770 
-777 GTTINV
+777 
-783 YGAPGQDV
+783 
-791 SELADIVADKI
+791 DKI

>member
-37 KVKSSFDENTSAQK
+37 KVKSSFDESTSAQK

-97 AEGDHTKEIANA
+97 AEGDHTKEIADA
-109 QAEYDKTASALQTY
+109 QAEYDKTASSLQTY

-147 KAFAAE
+147 KAFAAQ

-173 TLSKGVTAPIVGL
+173 SLSKGVTAPIVGL

-196 VDAGMDIIVTKTGAS
+196 VDEGMDIIVTKTGAS

-228 IPTDFKT
+228 IPTDFET

-255 DLSGQFIKFAS
+255 DLSGQFIKFAQI
-266 LNNTDVSSSI
+266 NGTDVSSSI

-283 EAFGLQASDASGFLD
+283 DAFGLQASDASDLLD

-454 SIATVAMPVLQEL
+454 SIATVAMPVMQEL

-481 SEEQQQTIV
+481 SEDQQQTIV

-524 GGIGGLTLSFNPVM
+524 GGIGGLTLSFNPVV
-538 LAIAGA
+538 AGIGLA

-569 TTTWNGITTTIGTA
+569 SSTWDGITSATTEA
-583 WETVKTNTG
+583 WDAVKNAISDKINAANATVK
-592 NAWNTIQSSIDQHGG
+592 
-607 GIKGIIGTAVD
+607 
-618 AYKSIWK
+618 
-625 AGFTTI
+625 
-631 NNLTAG
+631 
-637 KLGDA
+637 
-642 LSSAQGKLGAIRNAF
+642 GAID
-657 SSMIENA
+657 
-664 KSIVSGGLSRISG
+664 GISG
-677 FFSGCHLELPHIKLP
+677 FFKNAVLKFPDIKLP

-705 SVPHLSVAWYAKA
+705 SVPHLSVDWYAKA
-718 YSQAVAFNQPTVI
+718 YSKAVAFNQPTVI

>member
-37 KVKSSFDENTSAQK
+37 KVKSSFDESTSAQK

-87 QKQKLDELKN
+87 QKQKLDELKS

-109 QAEYDKTASALQTY
+109 QAEYDKTASAMQTY

-134 NKLNSAL
+134 NKLDSAL
-141 SNATGP
+141 KNATGP

-173 TLSKGVTAPIVGL
+173 SLSKGVTAPIVGL

-228 IPTDFKT
+228 IPTDFET

-255 DLSGQFIKFAS
+255 DLSGQFIKFAQI
-266 LNNTDVSSSI
+266 NGTDVSSSI

-283 EAFGLQASDASGFLD
+283 DAFGLQASDASGFLD

-481 SEEQQQTIV
+481 SEDQQQTIV

-524 GGIGGLTLSFNPVM
+524 GGIGGLTLSFNPVV
-538 LAIAGA
+538 AGIGLA

-569 TTTWNGITTTIGTA
+569 SSTWDGITSATTEA
-583 WETVKTNTG
+583 WDAVKNAISDKINAANDTVK
-592 NAWNTIQSSIDQHGG
+592 
-607 GIKGIIGTAVD
+607 
-618 AYKSIWK
+618 
-625 AGFTTI
+625 
-631 NNLTAG
+631 
-637 KLGDA
+637 
-642 LSSAQGKLGAIRNAF
+642 GAID
-657 SSMIENA
+657 
-664 KSIVSGGLSRISG
+664 GISG
-677 FFSGCHLELPHIKLP
+677 FFKNAVLKFPDIKLP

-705 SVPHLSVAWYAKA
+705 SVPHLSVDWYAKA
-718 YSQAVAFNQPTVI
+718 YSKAVAFNQPTVI

>member
-1 MATNIGPKIGIDGE
+1 
-15 AEYKRQM
+15 
-22 SDIINQ
+22 
-28 QKTLNSEMK
+28 MK

-97 AEGDHTKEIANA
+97 AEGDHTKEIADA
-109 QAEYDKTASALQTY
+109 QAEYDKTASSLQTY

-153 LEEASKKMKDVGEG
+153 LEEASKKLKDVGEG

-211 GEALEDMQNRAK
+211 GDALEDMQNRAK

-228 IPTDFKT
+228 IPTDFET

-255 DLSGQFIKFAS
+255 DLSGQFIKFAQI
-266 LNNTDVSSSI
+266 NGTDVSSSI

-283 EAFGLQASDASGFLD
+283 DAFGLQASDASGFLD

-312 TLTSLMTTNATAFQE
+312 TLTSMITTNATAFQE

-481 SEEQQQTIV
+481 SEDQQQTIV

-512 VGSLIGVVGNLV
+512 VGSLISVGGKLI
-524 GGIGGLTLSFNPVM
+524 GGIGSLGLSFNPVM

-549 LLYKN
+549 LLYQN
-554 WDTVKGYAEDLGNAI
+554 WDTIKAGAEALGQAIADKWNAVKDATTEAWDAVKTAISDKINAAKDTVKG
-569 TTTWNGITTTIGTA
+569 
-583 WETVKTNTG
+583 V
-592 NAWNTIQSSIDQHGG
+592 IDG
-607 GIKGIIGTAVD
+607 
-618 AYKSIWK
+618 
-625 AGFTTI
+625 
-631 NNLTAG
+631 
-637 KLGDA
+637 
-642 LSSAQGKLGAIRNAF
+642 
-657 SSMIENA
+657 
-664 KSIVSGGLSRISG
+664 ISG
-677 FFSGCHLELPHIKLP
+677 FFRNAVLKFPDIKLP
-692 HFSIVGEFSLKPP
+692 HFSIVGEFSLKPL
-705 SVPHLSVAWYAKA
+705 SVPHLSVDWYAKA

-731 PTASGLK
+731 PTVSGLK

-770 GTSNTYG
+770 GTSKTYG

>member
-37 KVKSSFDENTSAQK
+37 KVKSSFDESTSAQK

-87 QKQKLDELKN
+87 QKQKLDELKS

-109 QAEYDKTASALQTY
+109 QAEYDKTASAMQTY

-134 NKLNSAL
+134 NKLDSAL
-141 SNATGP
+141 KNATGP

-173 TLSKGVTAPIVGL
+173 SLSKGVTAPIVGL

-228 IPTDFKT
+228 IPTDFET

-255 DLSGQFIKFAS
+255 DLSGQFIKFAQI
-266 LNNTDVSSSI
+266 NGTDVSSSI

-283 EAFGLQASDASGFLD
+283 DAFGLQASDASGFLD

-467 GTKVQEVGEWFNGL
+467 GTNVQEVGEWFNGL
-481 SEEQQQTIV
+481 SEDQQQTIV

-524 GGIGGLTLSFNPVM
+524 GGIGGLTLSFNPVV
-538 LAIAGA
+538 AGIGLA

-569 TTTWNGITTTIGTA
+569 SSTWDGITSATTEA
-583 WETVKTNTG
+583 WDAVKNAISDKINAAKHTVK
-592 NAWNTIQSSIDQHGG
+592 
-607 GIKGIIGTAVD
+607 
-618 AYKSIWK
+618 
-625 AGFTTI
+625 
-631 NNLTAG
+631 
-637 KLGDA
+637 
-642 LSSAQGKLGAIRNAF
+642 GAID
-657 SSMIENA
+657 
-664 KSIVSGGLSRISG
+664 GISG
-677 FFSGCHLELPHIKLP
+677 FFKNAVLKFPDIKLP

-705 SVPHLSVAWYAKA
+705 SVPHLSVDWYAKA
-718 YSQAVAFNQPTVI
+718 YSKAVAFNQPTVI

>member
-37 KVKSSFDENTSAQK
+37 KVKSSFDESTSAQK

-87 QKQKLDELKN
+87 QKQKLDELKS
-97 AEGDHTKEIANA
+97 AEGDHTKEIADA
-109 QAEYDKTASALQTY
+109 QAEYDKTASSLQTY

-134 NKLNSAL
+134 NKLDSAL
-141 SNATGP
+141 KNATGP

-173 TLSKGVTAPIVGL
+173 SLSKGVTAPIVGL

-228 IPTDFKT
+228 IPTDFET

-255 DLSGQFIKFAS
+255 DLSGQFIKFAQI
-266 LNNTDVSSSI
+266 NGTDVSSSI

-283 EAFGLQASDASGFLD
+283 DAFGLQASDASGFLD

-481 SEEQQQTIV
+481 SEDQQQTIV

-524 GGIGGLTLSFNPVM
+524 GGIGGLTLSFNPVV
-538 LAIAGA
+538 AGIGLA

-569 TTTWNGITTTIGTA
+569 SSTWDGITSATTEA
-583 WETVKTNTG
+583 WDAVKNAISDKINAANDTVK
-592 NAWNTIQSSIDQHGG
+592 
-607 GIKGIIGTAVD
+607 
-618 AYKSIWK
+618 
-625 AGFTTI
+625 
-631 NNLTAG
+631 
-637 KLGDA
+637 
-642 LSSAQGKLGAIRNAF
+642 GAID
-657 SSMIENA
+657 
-664 KSIVSGGLSRISG
+664 GISG
-677 FFSGCHLELPHIKLP
+677 FFKNAVLKFPDIKLP

-705 SVPHLSVAWYAKA
+705 SVPHLSVDWYAKA
-718 YSQAVAFNQPTVI
+718 YSKAVAFNQPTVI

>member
-1 MATNIGPKIGIDGE
+1 
-15 AEYKRQM
+15 
-22 SDIINQ
+22 
-28 QKTLNSEMK
+28 MK

-87 QKQKLDELKN
+87 QKQKLDDLKS

-147 KAFAAE
+147 KAFAAQ
-153 LEEASKKMKDVGEG
+153 LEEVSKKMKDVGEG

-196 VDAGMDIIVTKTGAS
+196 VDKGMDIIVTKTGAS

-228 IPTDFKT
+228 IPTDFET

-266 LNNTDVSSSI
+266 LNNTDVSSSF
-276 DSVQKAM
+276 DSVQKALD
-283 EAFGLQASDASGFLD
+283 AFGLQAEDASGFLD
-298 TLNVVGQNTGISMD
+298 ELNVIGQNTGVSMD

-353 TGLKKAQAEAAKE
+353 TGLKKAQAEAAKS

-481 SEEQQQTIV
+481 SEDQQQTIV

-503 SVGGKLISG
+503 SVGGKLVGG
-512 VGSLIGVVGNLV
+512 VSDLV

-549 LLYKN
+549 LLYQN
-554 WDTVKGYAEDLGNAI
+554 WDTIKAGAEALGQAIADKWNAVKDATTEAWDAVENAI
-569 TTTWNGITTTIGTA
+569 SDKINAASDTVQSGI
-583 WETVKTNTG
+583 
-592 NAWNTIQSSIDQHGG
+592 
-607 GIKGIIGTAVD
+607 D
-618 AYKSIWK
+618 A
-625 AGFTTI
+625 
-631 NNLTAG
+631 
-637 KLGDA
+637 
-642 LSSAQGKLGAIRNAF
+642 
-657 SSMIENA
+657 
-664 KSIVSGGLSRISG
+664 ISG
-677 FFSGCHLELPHIKLP
+677 FFKNAVLKFPDIKLP

-705 SVPHLSVAWYAKA
+705 SVPHLSVNWYAKA
-718 YSQAVAFNQPTVI
+718 YSKAVAFNQPTVI
-731 PTASGLK
+731 PTMNGLK

-753 LLLNTITDAV
+753 LLLHTITDAV

>member
-37 KVKSSFDENTSAQK
+37 KVKSSFDESTSAQK

-87 QKQKLDELKN
+87 QKRKLDELKS

-109 QAEYDKTASALQTY
+109 QAEYDKTASAMQTY

-134 NKLNSAL
+134 NKLDSAL
-141 SNATGP
+141 KNATGP

-173 TLSKGVTAPIVGL
+173 SLSKGVTAPIVGL

-228 IPTDFKT
+228 IPTDFET

-255 DLSGQFIKFAS
+255 DLSGQFIKFAQI
-266 LNNTDVSSSI
+266 NGTDVSSSI

-283 EAFGLQASDASGFLD
+283 DAFGLQASDASGFLD

-467 GTKVQEVGEWFNGL
+467 GTKVHEVGEWFNGL
-481 SEEQQQTIV
+481 SEDQQQTIV

-524 GGIGGLTLSFNPVM
+524 GGIGGLTLSFNPVV
-538 LAIAGA
+538 AGIGLA

-569 TTTWNGITTTIGTA
+569 SSTWDGITSATTEA
-583 WETVKTNTG
+583 WDAVKNAISDKINAANATVK
-592 NAWNTIQSSIDQHGG
+592 
-607 GIKGIIGTAVD
+607 
-618 AYKSIWK
+618 
-625 AGFTTI
+625 
-631 NNLTAG
+631 
-637 KLGDA
+637 
-642 LSSAQGKLGAIRNAF
+642 GAID
-657 SSMIENA
+657 
-664 KSIVSGGLSRISG
+664 GISG
-677 FFSGCHLELPHIKLP
+677 FFKNAVLKFPDIKLP

-705 SVPHLSVAWYAKA
+705 SVPHLSVDWYAKA
-718 YSQAVAFNQPTVI
+718 YSKAVAFNQPTVI

>member
-1 MATNIGPKIGIDGE
+1 
-15 AEYKRQM
+15 
-22 SDIINQ
+22 
-28 QKTLNSEMK
+28 MK
-37 KVKSSFDENTSAQK
+37 KVKSSFDESTSAQK

-87 QKQKLDELKN
+87 QKQKLDELKS

-109 QAEYDKTASALQTY
+109 QAEYDKTASAMQTY

-134 NKLNSAL
+134 NKLDSAL
-141 SNATGP
+141 KNATGP

-153 LEEASKKMKDVGEG
+153 LEEASKKLEEASKKMKDVGEG

-173 TLSKGVTAPIVGL
+173 SLSKGVTAPIVGL

-228 IPTDFKT
+228 IPTDFET

-255 DLSGQFIKFAS
+255 DLSGQFIKFAQI
-266 LNNTDVSSSI
+266 NGTDVSSSI

-283 EAFGLQASDASGFLD
+283 DAFGLQASDASGFLD

-481 SEEQQQTIV
+481 SEDQQQTIV

-512 VGSLIGVVGNLV
+512 VGSLIGVGGKLI
-524 GGIGGLTLSFNPVM
+524 GGIGSLGLSFNPVM

-549 LLYKN
+549 LLYHGQAIADKWN
-554 WDTVKGYAEDLGNAI
+554 AVKDATTEAWDAVKTAISDKINAAKDTVKGAI
-569 TTTWNGITTTIGTA
+569 DG
-583 WETVKTNTG
+583 
-592 NAWNTIQSSIDQHGG
+592 
-607 GIKGIIGTAVD
+607 
-618 AYKSIWK
+618 
-625 AGFTTI
+625 
-631 NNLTAG
+631 
-637 KLGDA
+637 
-642 LSSAQGKLGAIRNAF
+642 
-657 SSMIENA
+657 
-664 KSIVSGGLSRISG
+664 ISG
-677 FFSGCHLELPHIKLP
+677 FFKNAVLKFPDIKLP
-692 HFSIVGEFSLKPP
+692 HFSIVGGFSLKPP
-705 SVPHLSVAWYAKA
+705 SVPHLSVDWYAKA

>member
-51 KNKAMAEVLSKQLDL
+51 KNKARAEVLSKQLDL

-87 QKQKLDELKN
+87 QKQKLDELKS
-97 AEGDHTKEIANA
+97 AEGDQTKEIANA
-109 QAEYDKTASALQTY
+109 QAEYDKTASSLQTY

-153 LEEASKKMKDVGEG
+153 LEEASKKLKDVGEG

-173 TLSKGVTAPIVGL
+173 ALSKGVTAPIVGL
-186 AGASIAAFKQ
+186 AGASIVAFKQ

-228 IPTDFKT
+228 IPTDFAT
-235 AGSAIGEV
+235 AGAAIGEV
-243 NTRFGLTGDALE
+243 NTRFGLTGYALE
-255 DLSGQFIKFAS
+255 DLSGQFIKFAQI
-266 LNNTDVSSSI
+266 NGTDVSSSI

-283 EAFGLQASDASGFLD
+283 DAFGLQASDASGFLD
-298 TLNVVGQNTGISMD
+298 ALNVVGQNTGISMD
-312 TLTSLMTTNATAFQE
+312 TLTSLMTTNATAFRE

-344 SGIDTSTVM
+344 SGLDTSTVM

-424 SDTFTNTLDP
+424 SDTFTNTLGP

-481 SEEQQQTIV
+481 SEDQQQTIV

-512 VGSLIGVVGNLV
+512 VGSLIGVGGKLI
-524 GGIGGLTLSFNPVM
+524 GGIGSLGLSFNPVM

-549 LLYKN
+549 LLYQN
-554 WDTVKGYAEDLGNAI
+554 WDTIKAGAEALGQAI
-569 TTTWNGITTTIGTA
+569 TDKWNAVKDATTEA
-583 WETVKTNTG
+583 WDAVKTAISDKI
-592 NAWNTIQSSIDQHGG
+592 NAARDTVQSGID
-607 GIKGIIGTAVD
+607 A
-618 AYKSIWK
+618 
-625 AGFTTI
+625 
-631 NNLTAG
+631 
-637 KLGDA
+637 
-642 LSSAQGKLGAIRNAF
+642 
-657 SSMIENA
+657 
-664 KSIVSGGLSRISG
+664 ISG
-677 FFSGCHLELPHIKLP
+677 FFKNAVLKFPHIKLP
-692 HFSIVGEFSLKPP
+692 HFSISGSLSLNPP
-705 SVPHLSVAWYAKA
+705 SVPHLSVDWYAKA
-718 YSQAVAFNQPTVI
+718 YSKAVAFNQPTVI

>member
-1 MATNIGPKIGIDGE
+1 
-15 AEYKRQM
+15 
-22 SDIINQ
+22 
-28 QKTLNSEMK
+28 
-37 KVKSSFDENTSAQK
+37 
-51 KNKAMAEVLSKQLDL
+51 
-66 AKQKRT
+66 
-72 ALQEVID
+72 
-79 KGNKKLEE
+79 
-87 QKQKLDELKN
+87 
-97 AEGDHTKEIANA
+97 
-109 QAEYDKTASALQTY
+109 
-123 QQQLNNTEADI
+123 
-134 NKLNSAL
+134 
-141 SNATGP
+141 
-147 KAFAAE
+147 
-153 LEEASKKMKDVGEG
+153 

-186 AGASIAAFKQ
+186 AGASIVAFKQ

-228 IPTDFKT
+228 IPTDFAT
-235 AGSAIGEV
+235 AGAAIGEV

-255 DLSGQFIKFAS
+255 DLSGQFIKFAQI
-266 LNNTDVSSSI
+266 NGTDVSSSI

-283 EAFGLQASDASGFLD
+283 DAFGLQASDASGFLD
-298 TLNVVGQNTGISMD
+298 ALNVVGQNTGISMD
-312 TLTSLMTTNATAFQE
+312 TLTSLMTTSATAFQE

-481 SEEQQQTIV
+481 SEDQQQTIV

-512 VGSLIGVVGNLV
+512 VGSLIGVGGKLI
-524 GGIGGLTLSFNPVM
+524 GGIGSLGLSFSPVM

-549 LLYKN
+549 LLYQN
-554 WDTVKGYAEDLGNAI
+554 WDTIKAGAEALGQAI
-569 TTTWNGITTTIGTA
+569 TDKWNAVKDATTEA
-583 WETVKTNTG
+583 WDAVKTAISDKI
-592 NAWNTIQSSIDQHGG
+592 NAARDTVQSGID
-607 GIKGIIGTAVD
+607 A
-618 AYKSIWK
+618 
-625 AGFTTI
+625 
-631 NNLTAG
+631 
-637 KLGDA
+637 
-642 LSSAQGKLGAIRNAF
+642 
-657 SSMIENA
+657 
-664 KSIVSGGLSRISG
+664 ISG
-677 FFSGCHLELPHIKLP
+677 FFKNAVLKFPHIKLP
-692 HFSIVGEFSLKPP
+692 HFSISGSLSLNPP
-705 SVPHLSVAWYAKA
+705 SVPHLSVDWYAKA
-718 YSQAVAFNQPTVI
+718 YSKAVAFNQPTVI

>member
-1 MATNIGPKIGIDGE
+1 
-15 AEYKRQM
+15 
-22 SDIINQ
+22 
-28 QKTLNSEMK
+28 MK

-87 QKQKLDELKN
+87 QKQKLDELKS

-109 QAEYDKTASALQTY
+109 QAEYDKTASSLQTY

-141 SNATGP
+141 KNATGP

-167 MTKVGD
+167 MTKVGYS
-173 TLSKGVTAPIVGL
+173 LSKGVTAPIVGL

-228 IPTDFKT
+228 IPTDFET

-283 EAFGLQASDASGFLD
+283 DAFGMGAEDASGFLD
-298 TLNVVGQNTGISMD
+298 ALNVVGQNTGISMD
-312 TLTSLMTTNATAFQE
+312 TLTSLMTTNATAFRE

-424 SDTFTNTLDP
+424 SDTFTSTLGP

-481 SEEQQQTIV
+481 SEDQQQTIV

-512 VGSLIGVVGNLV
+512 VGSLIGVGGKLI
-524 GGIGGLTLSFNPVM
+524 GGIGSLGLSFNPVM

-549 LLYKN
+549 LLYQN
-554 WDTVKGYAEDLGNAI
+554 WDTIKAGAEALGQAIADKWNAVKDATTEAWDAVKTAISDKINAAKDTVKGAI
-569 TTTWNGITTTIGTA
+569 DG
-583 WETVKTNTG
+583 
-592 NAWNTIQSSIDQHGG
+592 
-607 GIKGIIGTAVD
+607 
-618 AYKSIWK
+618 
-625 AGFTTI
+625 
-631 NNLTAG
+631 
-637 KLGDA
+637 
-642 LSSAQGKLGAIRNAF
+642 
-657 SSMIENA
+657 
-664 KSIVSGGLSRISG
+664 ISG
-677 FFSGCHLELPHIKLP
+677 FFKNAVLKFPDIKLP

-705 SVPHLSVAWYAKA
+705 SVPHLSVDWYAKA

>member
-37 KVKSSFDENTSAQK
+37 KVKSSFDESTSAQK

-97 AEGDHTKEIANA
+97 AEGDHTKEIADA
-109 QAEYDKTASALQTY
+109 QAEYDKTASSLQTY

-147 KAFAAE
+147 KAFAAQ

-173 TLSKGVTAPIVGL
+173 SLSKGVTAPIVGL

-196 VDAGMDIIVTKTGAS
+196 VDEGMDIIVTKTGAS

-228 IPTDFKT
+228 IPTDFET

-255 DLSGQFIKFAS
+255 DLSGQFIKFAQI
-266 LNNTDVSSSI
+266 NGTDVSSSI

-283 EAFGLQASDASGFLD
+283 DAFGLQASDASGFLD

-481 SEEQQQTIV
+481 SEDQQQTIV

-524 GGIGGLTLSFNPVM
+524 GGIGGLTLSFNPVV
-538 LAIAGA
+538 AGIGLA

-549 LLYKN
+549 ALYQN
-554 WDTVKGYAEDLGNAI
+554 WDTVKGYAEDLGNVI
-569 TTTWNGITTTIGTA
+569 SSTWGGITSATSEA
-583 WETVKTNTG
+583 WGMVKTAISDKI
-592 NAWNTIQSSIDQHGG
+592 NAARDTVQS
-607 GIKGIIGTAVD
+607 GI
-618 AYKSIWK
+618 
-625 AGFTTI
+625 
-631 NNLTAG
+631 
-637 KLGDA
+637 
-642 LSSAQGKLGAIRNAF
+642 GA
-657 SSMIENA
+657 
-664 KSIVSGGLSRISG
+664 ISG
-677 FFSGCHLELPHIKLP
+677 FFKNAVLKFPDIKLP

-705 SVPHLSVAWYAKA
+705 SVPHLSVDWYAKA

>member
-37 KVKSSFDENTSAQK
+37 KVKSSFDESTSAQK

-97 AEGDHTKEIANA
+97 AEGDHTKEIADA
-109 QAEYDKTASALQTY
+109 QAEYDKTASSLQTY

-134 NKLNSAL
+134 NKLDSAL
-141 SNATGP
+141 KNATGP

-173 TLSKGVTAPIVGL
+173 SLSKGVTAPIVGL

-228 IPTDFKT
+228 IPTDFET

-255 DLSGQFIKFAS
+255 DLSGQFIKFAQI
-266 LNNTDVSSSI
+266 NGTDVSSSI

-283 EAFGLQASDASGFLD
+283 DAFGLQASDASGFLD

-467 GTKVQEVGEWFNGL
+467 GTNVQEVGEWFNGL
-481 SEEQQQTIV
+481 SEDQQQTIV

-524 GGIGGLTLSFNPVM
+524 GGIGGLTLSFNPVV
-538 LAIAGA
+538 AGIGLA

-569 TTTWNGITTTIGTA
+569 SSTWDGITSATTEA
-583 WETVKTNTG
+583 WDAVKNAISDKINAAKHTVK
-592 NAWNTIQSSIDQHGG
+592 
-607 GIKGIIGTAVD
+607 
-618 AYKSIWK
+618 
-625 AGFTTI
+625 
-631 NNLTAG
+631 
-637 KLGDA
+637 
-642 LSSAQGKLGAIRNAF
+642 GAID
-657 SSMIENA
+657 
-664 KSIVSGGLSRISG
+664 GISG
-677 FFSGCHLELPHIKLP
+677 FFKNAVLKFPDIKLP

-705 SVPHLSVAWYAKA
+705 SVPHLSVDWYAKA
-718 YSQAVAFNQPTVI
+718 YSKAVAFNQPTVI

>member
-1 MATNIGPKIGIDGE
+1 
-15 AEYKRQM
+15 
-22 SDIINQ
+22 
-28 QKTLNSEMK
+28 MK

-97 AEGDHTKEIANA
+97 AEGDHTKEIADA
-109 QAEYDKTASALQTY
+109 QAKYDKTASSLQTY

-153 LEEASKKMKDVGEG
+153 LEEASKKLKDVGEG

-211 GEALEDMQNRAK
+211 GDALEDMQNRAK

-228 IPTDFKT
+228 IPTDFET

-255 DLSGQFIKFAS
+255 DLSGQFIKFAQI
-266 LNNTDVSSSI
+266 NGTDVSSSI

-283 EAFGLQASDASGFLD
+283 DAFGLQASDASGFLD

-312 TLTSLMTTNATAFQE
+312 TLTSMITTNATAFQE

-481 SEEQQQTIV
+481 SEDQQQTIV

-512 VGSLIGVVGNLV
+512 VGSLISVGGKLI
-524 GGIGGLTLSFNPVM
+524 GGIGSLGLSFNPVM

-549 LLYKN
+549 LLYQN
-554 WDTVKGYAEDLGNAI
+554 WDTIKAGAEALGQAIADKWDAVKDATTEAWDAVKTAISDKINAAKDTVKG
-569 TTTWNGITTTIGTA
+569 
-583 WETVKTNTG
+583 V
-592 NAWNTIQSSIDQHGG
+592 IDG
-607 GIKGIIGTAVD
+607 
-618 AYKSIWK
+618 
-625 AGFTTI
+625 
-631 NNLTAG
+631 
-637 KLGDA
+637 
-642 LSSAQGKLGAIRNAF
+642 
-657 SSMIENA
+657 
-664 KSIVSGGLSRISG
+664 ISG
-677 FFSGCHLELPHIKLP
+677 FFRNAVLKFPDIKLP
-692 HFSIVGEFSLKPP
+692 HFSIVGEFSLKPL
-705 SVPHLSVAWYAKA
+705 SVPHLSVDWYAKA

-731 PTASGLK
+731 PTVSGLK

-770 GTSNTYG
+770 GTSKTYG

>member
-37 KVKSSFDENTSAQK
+37 KVKSSFDESTSAQK

-97 AEGDHTKEIANA
+97 AEGDHTKEIASA
-109 QAEYDKTASALQTY
+109 QAEYDKTASSLQTY

-134 NKLNSAL
+134 NKLDSAL
-141 SNATGP
+141 KNATGP

-173 TLSKGVTAPIVGL
+173 SLSKGVTAPIVGL

-196 VDAGMDIIVTKTGAS
+196 VDEGMDIIVTKTGAS

-228 IPTDFKT
+228 IPTDFET

-255 DLSGQFIKFAS
+255 DLSGQFIKFAQI
-266 LNNTDVSSSI
+266 NGTDVSSSI

-283 EAFGLQASDASGFLD
+283 DAFGLQASDASGFLD

-467 GTKVQEVGEWFNGL
+467 GTKAQEVGEWFNGL
-481 SEEQQQTIV
+481 SEDQQQTIV

-524 GGIGGLTLSFNPVM
+524 GGIGGLTLSFNPVV
-538 LAIAGA
+538 AGIGLA

-554 WDTVKGYAEDLGNAI
+554 WDTIKGYAEDLGNAI
-569 TTTWNGITTTIGTA
+569 SSTWDGITSATTEA
-583 WETVKTNTG
+583 WDAVKNAISDKINAAKDTVK
-592 NAWNTIQSSIDQHGG
+592 
-607 GIKGIIGTAVD
+607 
-618 AYKSIWK
+618 
-625 AGFTTI
+625 
-631 NNLTAG
+631 
-637 KLGDA
+637 
-642 LSSAQGKLGAIRNAF
+642 GAID
-657 SSMIENA
+657 
-664 KSIVSGGLSRISG
+664 GISG
-677 FFSGCHLELPHIKLP
+677 FFKNAVLKFPDIKLP

-705 SVPHLSVAWYAKA
+705 SVPHLSVDWYAKA
-718 YSQAVAFNQPTVI
+718 YSKAVAFNQPTVI